1 MIEFTHKPPDGYS
14 YEFKNTNAVLLL
26 YGCAIIANTFITVNL
41 FLQSGDSTTKKV
53 SNSTLPL
60 MQSAWV
66 TTP

>member
-14 YEFKNTNAVLLL
+14 YEFKEHKRGVT
-26 YGCAIIANTFITVNL
+26 AIWLRHHREYIYNSEPV
-41 FLQSGDSTTKKV
+41 STIWGFYHKKV